1 MNKHSNNPK
10 SVLSSL
16 LAICLFVIATFL
28 GPQAAQAKAVE
39 NAPSHNS
46 LQRPSLECTYENP
59 PLFDAAR
66 SGKDMLVSFGRP
78 NSAKRLNLVKW
89 SVFLLHDDS
98 KKKGGDLQ
106 LDMRDGC
113 GRGLRDNEFN
123 SYKPSSVF
131 TCAAPCNLA
140 VVVAKIRDIRDEV
153 NGIWIKGFD
162 STGRVRFSDYTA
174 ISPCAGCGTF
184 GHIMNW
190 VCKSGEVGLPLAKT
204 VLALTKFALDGIG
217 LLPGGGKAAAGG
229 SLFLTSMSTAMG
241 VDTTKDTVLST
252 VSYATTKGTTA
263 DAMSFL
269 QTSLGQAKLVA
280 GNKIQL
286 FKSQSGKIVEGVLTK
301 NVTIAKAAN
310 GTTAVF
316 NVAMAVSDFI
326 GVVESIK
333 SWSST
338 RQAVAESCAYWDY

>member
-1 MNKHSNNPK
+1 M
-10 SVLSSL
+10 
-16 LAICLFVIATFL
+16 
-28 GPQAAQAKAVE
+28 
-39 NAPSHNS
+39 
-46 LQRPSLECTYENP
+46 
-59 PLFDAAR
+59 
-66 SGKDMLVSFGRP
+66 
-78 NSAKRLNLVKW
+78 
-89 SVFLLHDDS
+89 LHDDS

-174 ISPCAGCGTF
+174 ISPCAGCGAF

-252 VSYATTKGTTA
+252 VSYATTKGATA
-263 DAMSFL
+263 DAMRFL